1 MKQTFWGYKADH
13 AMIGGTRWTIVTA
26 SGTPVPSSKK
36 TLEAALKAFAE
47 LPKKERQPEIE
58 DRGPHDRKLYYAD
71 VEPDPGMTFIKV
83 YCRPLEPA
91 AEALFQPARRIDLT
105 EFGGKPSGNSMP
117 SQIHEPQREW
127 LWLTDA
133 EVKSLAPGTRGK
145 GETYAFPPAIR
156 QRIFLFYLYNWFSN
170 SGGGYWGPRLL
181 RSGDLTL
188 AVEDASGP
196 VIRLRLQGN
205 ALFEGK
211 IGKKTEPH
219 WGHMYSPAPR
229 ETGQKNLPD
238 PYDLSYD
245 ARLLGV
251 VEYDT
256 VKQRF
261 TRFDAVALGDYRGH
275 WGIALKAKPVA
286 VGFAFQ
292 LDTRDIPPEGR
303 HAPFALSA
311 LKEHYW
317 AADKWKVK

>member
-1 MKQTFWGYKADH
+1 
-13 AMIGGTRWTIVTA
+13 
-26 SGTPVPSSKK
+26 
-36 TLEAALKAFAE
+36 
-47 LPKKERQPEIE
+47 
-58 DRGPHDRKLYYAD
+58 
-71 VEPDPGMTFIKV
+71 MTFVKV

-91 AEALFQPARRIDLT
+91 AAALFQPARRIDLT

-188 AVEDASGP
+188 TVENASGP
-196 VIRLRLQGN
+196 VVRLRLQGN
-205 ALFEGK
+205 ARFEGK
-211 IGKKTEPH
+211 IGKGTERH
-219 WGHMYSPAPR
+219 GGHMYSPAPR

-256 VKQRF
+256 VKQKC

-292 LDTRDIPPEGR
+292 LDTRDVPPEGR
-303 HAPFALSA
+303 HAPFALSS

-317 AADKWKVK
+317 AADQWKVK